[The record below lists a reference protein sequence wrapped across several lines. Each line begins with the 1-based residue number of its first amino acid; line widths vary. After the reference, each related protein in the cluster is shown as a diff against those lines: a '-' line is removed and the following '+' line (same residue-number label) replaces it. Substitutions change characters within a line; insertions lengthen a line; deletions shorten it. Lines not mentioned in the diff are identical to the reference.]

1 MTVLPVVFGNGV
13 LLPPD
18 GTEAQGTFALN
29 STVTLSV
36 QNRGAFDHVRWVL
49 RRAPEGSV
57 SALSSTES
65 DTPTIGPLDA
75 YDRWSLRCIGY
86 DSSGAILGSHVF
98 FLYVVS
104 PNYNL
109 RQLAEDENF
118 RLDSAQ
124 FREIINQQTRAIQD
138 LLAGGGGGGGF
149 SGDALS
155 LRGVA
160 LDAPTLPAPDG
171 SLWVYDAA
179 TGHHVLKQITQDQVL
194 SGFQISSF
202 TKTAGVAIL
211 EAGAI
216 ITNPAFGAGY
226 QSHNPT
232 SAVLTRSTGGSP
244 LNVSSTPTAFVDAGT
259 FQRTTIGNVV
269 WTLTADGK
277 TAQVVQPW
285 GDRIYWGVSAQASGY
300 DAAFVQGLASSAIK
314 NSRAHSLTFSAGTD
328 KYGFV
333 WVPDELF
340 GPSALPSF
348 LFGAAPLTLDDVG
361 AITVPALNSVTKAV
375 VFGGRTSVSG
385 TSPWG

>member
-57 SALSSTES
+57 SALSSTTS

-160 LDAPTLPAPDG
+160 LDARRCLRPTARSG
-171 SLWVYDAA
+171 STTPV

-202 TKTAGVAIL
+202 TKTGGVAIL

-216 ITNPAFGAGY
+216 DREPGVRAGY
-226 QSHNPT
+226 QSHAPT

-244 LNVSSTPTAFVDAGT
+244 LNVSSTPTSFVDTG
-259 FQRTTIGNVV
+259 
-269 WTLTADGK
+269 
-277 TAQVVQPW
+277 
-285 GDRIYWGVSAQASGY
+285 
-300 DAAFVQGLASSAIK
+300 
-314 NSRAHSLTFSAGTD
+314 TFSA
-328 KYGFV
+328 
-333 WVPDELF
+333 
-340 GPSALPSF
+340 
-348 LFGAAPLTLDDVG
+348 LDDRQRRLDADG
-361 AITVPALNSVTKAV
+361 
-375 VFGGRTSVSG
+375 
-385 TSPWG
+385 